1 MFCGVMWFNYLIT
14 RILFLATQRFAALL
28 EIFSDAQF

>member
-14 RILFLATQRFAALL
+14 RILSLATQRFAALL
-28 EIFSDAQF
+28 EIFSDALF